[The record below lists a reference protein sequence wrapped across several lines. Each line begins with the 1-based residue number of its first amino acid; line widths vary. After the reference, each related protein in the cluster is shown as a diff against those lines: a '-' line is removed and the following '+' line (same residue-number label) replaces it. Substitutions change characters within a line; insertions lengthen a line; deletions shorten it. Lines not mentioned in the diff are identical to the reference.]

1 MNLYQKQFAKELNF
15 EGQNETKKT
24 LVICSTPR
32 CGSHMLG
39 HALYE
44 TQKFGFPLEYA
55 NPANLAEWK
64 SRLEEEDTLK
74 VMEKLKT
81 FRTSDNGVFG
91 IKLHYRH
98 LAQFE
103 SFEQV
108 LETFED
114 PYFVVLTRDNLLKQA
129 VSLDIANQS
138 GIWIDG
144 QEPIS
149 DDVEFEPE
157 RIREALKDI
166 IIDSAS
172 WKYLLS
178 IHNCR
183 FIDLR
188 FSDVAQDVSGS
199 IMKIAKF
206 MGVNIEPSSIS
217 PNLATKKQASSINQ
231 EWFDDFI
238 EQADKSDTLL
248 SDFVKKGRYHKIKDK
263 LSSSKKKEDWT
274 G

>member
-15 EGQNETKKT
+15 EGQSRPHKT

-39 HALYE
+39 HALFE
-44 TQKFGFPLEYA
+44 TKKFGFPLEYA

-64 SRLEEEDTLK
+64 LRFNEEDTLK
-74 VMEKLKT
+74 VMETLKT
-81 FRTSDNGVFG
+81 IRTSDNGVFG
-91 IKLHYRH
+91 IKLHYQH
-98 LAQFE
+98 LTQFS

-129 VSLDIANQS
+129 VSLDIANQT
-138 GIWIDG
+138 GVWIEG
-144 QEPIS
+144 QEPIAS
-149 DDVEFEPE
+149 EVEFDTE
-157 RIREALKDI
+157 RVREALKDI

-183 FIDLR
+183 FLDLS
-188 FSDVAQDVSGS
+188 FSDVAGDIAGA
-199 IMKIAKF
+199 ITKIADF
-206 MGVNIEPSSIS
+206 MNVDIDTTMVSNE
-217 PNLATKKQASSINQ
+217 LVTKKQGSSVNQ
-231 EWFDDFI
+231 KWFNDFLS
-238 EQADKSDTLL
+238 QANKKDTLL
-248 SDFVKKGRYHKIKDK
+248 SEFARKSRYQK
-263 LSSSKKKEDWT
+263 LVAKFSGEYKQ
-274 G
+274 